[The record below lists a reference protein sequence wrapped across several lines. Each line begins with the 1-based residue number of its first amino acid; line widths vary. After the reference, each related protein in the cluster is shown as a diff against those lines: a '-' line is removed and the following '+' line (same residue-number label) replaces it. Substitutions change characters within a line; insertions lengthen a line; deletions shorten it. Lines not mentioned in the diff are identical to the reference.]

1 MPGNGNGN
9 GNGSGKH
16 WARLQADVNCKLRR
30 GAWYRVRELGPLEAV
45 VEVKGKAL
53 PVPCAFL
60 KVVETP
66 PRRWT
71 IVPRPH
77 DAVRYPASWGT
88 RYAVCPSCGERA
100 QLEGHP
106 ERIVCPRCRG
116 DFAVAWDEPYNP
128 AL

>member
-1 MPGNGNGN
+1 MPGNGN

-53 PVPCAFL
+53 AVPCAFL
-60 KVVETP
+60 KVVEVP

-77 DAVRYPASWGT
+77 DAVRYPAAWGT

-106 ERIVCPRCRG
+106 ERMVCPRCRG
-116 DFAVAWDEPYNP
+116 DFAVAWDELYDPG
-128 AL
+128 L

>member
-9 GNGSGKH
+9 GNGKH
-16 WARLQADVNCKLRR
+16 WARLQADLNCKLRR

-60 KVVETP
+60 KVVEVP

-88 RYAVCPSCGERA
+88 RYAVRSEEHTSE
-100 QLEGHP
+100 L
-106 ERIVCPRCRG
+106 
-116 DFAVAWDEPYNP
+116 
-128 AL
+128 

>member
-9 GNGSGKH
+9 GKH
-16 WARLQADVNCKLRR
+16 WARLQADLNCKLRR

-53 PVPCAFL
+53 PVPRAFL
-60 KVVETP
+60 KVVEVP

-77 DAVRYPASWGT
+77 DAVRYPASWGS
-88 RYAVCPSCGERA
+88 RYPGSPSCTKRP
-100 QLEGHP
+100 QLGDLP
-106 ERIVCPRCRG
+106 ERMAAPRCPG
-116 DFAVAWDEPYNP
+116 AFP
-128 AL
+128 AA

>member
-9 GNGSGKH
+9 GKH
-16 WARLQADVNCKLRR
+16 WARLQADLNCKLRR

-53 PVPCAFL
+53 AVPCAFL
-60 KVVETP
+60 KVVEEP

-77 DAVRYPASWGT
+77 DAVRYRQLGHSLRRVPELRRARAARGTPAADRLPPLPRRLRG
-88 RYAVCPSCGERA
+88 RLGRA
-100 QLEGHP
+100 
-106 ERIVCPRCRG
+106 
-116 DFAVAWDEPYNP
+116 
-128 AL
+128 